1 MTATSISIA
10 QDPESPGFN
19 ENSFNKNGFNEN
31 GQETPPQSGT
41 TNAVAEMG
49 MLINGT
55 DDAKDGEG
63 NEIIFPESSH
73 SFLFTEPVKSIP
85 FVFSLLIA
93 SMTYACLFIALI
105 NNVVNKDVPVNVST
119 CVRAAQY
126 IGELL
131 KPSTH
136 FISSK
141 LHCLKLP
148 LVFALRAGILIALLM
163 EEEIPTAL
171 FLLKR
176 ISKPILHS
184 KYPDI
189 CYWKFVG
196 SCILRFSMGYLFLAN
211 VVAILVLAEDVL
223 EIFYDVLALQFL
235 QQLDDIAF
243 SVSKIEVLGKTM
255 YLATMVS
262 QMEDCS
268 TTPYFTTGFKRQK
281 TRFVMSYV
289 SIKQIR
295 GDYQCPSYTVGSEYS
310 RFSDIVSLLLYIAY
324 RNCLLSYIVGK
335 GDEVWEEAYVHYPDG
350 KILTFPLVFS
360 NFNGHY
366 KLDKSRTSEGRPIY
380 VEHTKSDRTPFDT
393 EVPKYVDPI
402 KPAEFRYCGGRWM
415 LVHDY
420 IKKSKHD
427 TYDTSDKCGPW
438 LLRSQPYPGFD
449 LGGAAGGW
457 QIWEGKIVP
466 TDVSLTCDKCKDD
479 ADCNLNGECNNGKC
493 QCRKQDGVMYLGE
506 HCEVQLKDE
515 CRTITSQN
523 YDGSKVTWSADSAA
537 AWIGEDDVYQEY
549 SRPVYTYVEGLGPEL
564 APKGDDNVALVYTGS
579 RYIITRLEQAKNN
592 ATSLY
597 WQWQTKNFHGF
608 WAHAFDP
615 PDSYLISEPTQSDT
629 PVGVDFFL
637 VGEQDE
643 QYGPFG
649 LLEPAF
655 QFPGEGLFRCDV
667 PRLNYCQFCS
677 NGAVDSSFIVP
688 GTDGVNCGELE
699 EYSKTLSWKTEDD
712 PNYSIC
718 LNVTQA
724 EEVCCP
730 AEWAAAVNV
739 SGQVP

>member
-1 MTATSISIA
+1 MTTTSISIA

-19 ENSFNKNGFNEN
+19 EKSFNEN
-31 GQETPPQSGT
+31 GQETPPH
-41 TNAVAEMG
+41 TNNTVAEMG

-63 NEIIFPESSH
+63 NEINFPESSH

-126 IGELL
+126 IG
-131 KPSTH
+131 
-136 FISSK
+136 
-141 LHCLKLP
+141 
-148 LVFALRAGILIALLM
+148 ILIALLM

-184 KYPDI
+184 KFPEL

-211 VVAILVLAEDVL
+211 VVVILVKAEDVL

-243 SVSKIEVLGKTM
+243 SVSKIEVLGKTI
-255 YLATMVS
+255 YLATM
-262 QMEDCS
+262 
-268 TTPYFTTGFKRQK
+268 TPYFTTGFKRQK
-281 TRFVMSYV
+281 TRSGVIIIVLPILLDV
-289 SIKQIR
+289 SVQ
-295 GDYQCPSYTVGSEYS
+295 D
-310 RFSDIVSLLLYIAY
+310 FSDIVSLLLYIAY
-324 RNCLLSYIVGK
+324 RNFLLSYIVGK
-335 GDEVWEEAYVHYPDG
+335 GDEVWEEAYVHYPDDSKRYPG
-350 KILTFPLVFS
+350 GTTLTLSLVFS

-366 KLDKSRTSEGRPIY
+366 KLDKSRTSNGRPIY
-380 VEHTKSDRTPFDT
+380 VEQTKSDRTPFDT
-393 EVPKYVDPI
+393 ENTKFNTSVFPYSQLDPI

-420 IKKSKHD
+420 IRKSKHATD
-427 TYDTSDKCGPW
+427 DISDCGPW
-438 LLRSQPYPGFD
+438 LLRSQEYLGFD

-523 YDGSKVTWSADSAA
+523 YDGSRVTWSADSAA
-537 AWIGEDDVYQEY
+537 AWIGEDGIYQEY
-549 SRPVYTYVEGLGPEL
+549 SRPMYSYVEGLSPEL

-579 RYIITRLEQAKNN
+579 RYVITNLEQAKNN
-592 ATSLY
+592 ATSAY
-597 WQWQTKNFHGF
+597 WEWQTKNFHGF
-608 WAHAFDP
+608 WAQAFSP
-615 PDSYLISEPTQSDT
+615 SYSSLISEPTQSDT
-629 PVGVDFFL
+629 PVGVDFFW

-649 LLEPAF
+649 LLRPAF

-677 NGAVDSSFIVP
+677 NGTIDSSFIVP
-688 GTDGVNCGELE
+688 ETDGVNCGDLE

-718 LNVTQA
+718 LNITQA

-739 SGQVP
+739 SGQGESCRNGVKFLDNLQ